1 MAVSRADLEELIRE
15 LPDSELTAA
24 YEALERLTQGG
35 REVAR
40 EQRQQKLRKAGLL
53 EHAATGMTAEA
64 FDSFEPITVRGEPLS
79 DTVIEGRR

>member
-1 MAVSRADLEELIRE
+1 MVVSRADLEELVRE

-40 EQRQQKLRKAGLL
+40 ERRREKLRAAGLL
-53 EHAATGMTAEA
+53 ARAATGTLSRELAGYDPPVITGETLAE
-64 FDSFEPITVRGEPLS
+64 
-79 DTVIEGRR
+79 TVIKNRE